1 MENLVIKPLGK
12 VLEQAGLISDFQIH
26 TALEIQSKYNQVKFG
41 TILVTLGVVKQKTV
55 DFFAE
60 QLPELLQQ
68 PKTQPL
74 GYYLQEAALIDPQ
87 QIETLLEEQKQTGML
102 LGELAVE
109 KGWLREKTLNFFLQ
123 NLGKTEKNEKLLS
136 PSYQEIE
143 IIKSLHL
150 ETKAASPYS
159 LLKEVFSWTG
169 GHPLLTQQICQIIS
183 DYNYFIPAGIEAMWV
198 DKLVQDYIIN
208 NWETQALGAYLKTI
222 QNYLLNNTIC
232 LPRTL
237 LSLYLQILQQ
247 GEVSTNQSREKEEL
261 INLGLVI
268 EQENK
273 LKVSNCIYQSIFN
286 EDWVKKQLFILEN
299 KSQTT
304 SNKAIKTTL
313 NTKKISTAT
322 KIKNEPLTQIAALTV
337 VLGLLVISPIVIFF
351 NNSQHKL
358 SQQNESLDSQS
369 LSMPKSMSKVL
380 RPSRAD
386 SAWTSS
392 TLCIAP
398 IPAEVAT
405 QEDWRIRLE
414 QGQEQLQE
422 QFPDTCQSNLD
433 KLIVLNALRLGKE
446 NRVLDGINNLCKIS
460 TTSESFNQSQFWLIR
475 WYNSANWG
483 KQTQLHLNSITHCPA
498 AENLSAKF

>member
-12 VLEQAGLISDFQIH
+12 VLEQAGLISDFQIQ
-26 TALEIQSKYNQVKFG
+26 TVLEIQSKYNQVKFG
-41 TILVTLGVVKQKTV
+41 TILVTLGVLKQQTV

-60 QLPELLQQ
+60 QLPKLLQQ

-87 QIETLLEEQKQTGML
+87 QIETLLEKQKQTGML

-109 KGWLREKTLNFFLQ
+109 KKWLREKTLNFFLQ
-123 NLGKTEKNEKLLS
+123 HLGKTEKSGKLLS
-136 PSYQEIE
+136 SSSQQIE

-159 LLKEVFSWTG
+159 LVKEVFSWTG
-169 GHPLLTQQICQIIS
+169 GHPLLTGQICQAIS
-183 DYNYFIPAGIEAMWV
+183 DSNYFIPAGIEAMWV
-198 DKLVQDYIIN
+198 EKLVQDYVIK
-208 NWETQALGAYLKTI
+208 NWENKSLGAYLTTI
-222 QNYLLNNTIC
+222 QEYLLNNTNC
-232 LPRTL
+232 PPKTL
-237 LSLYLQILQQ
+237 LRLYLQILQQ
-247 GEVSTNQSREKEEL
+247 REVSTNFSRETEEL

-268 EQENK
+268 KQDNK
-273 LKVSNCIYQSIFN
+273 LKVSNLIYQLIFN
-286 EDWVKKQLFILEN
+286 QDWVKKQLFYLEN
-299 KSQTT
+299 KSLTT
-304 SNKAIKTTL
+304 SNKARKTPL
-313 NTKKISTAT
+313 NTKTKKILTTT
-322 KIKNEPLTQIAALTV
+322 KIENEPLTQIAALTV

-358 SQQNESLDSQS
+358 SQENDSLDSQS
-369 LSMPKSMSKVL
+369 LSMSKVL
-380 RPSRAD
+380 HPSMTD

-392 TLCIAP
+392 ILCIAP
-398 IPAEVAT
+398 IPAEEAT

-414 QGQEQLQE
+414 QGQQQLQE
-422 QFPDTCQSNLD
+422 QFPDNCQSNLD

-446 NRVLDGINNLCKIS
+446 NLVLNGINNLCKIS

-483 KQTQLHLNSITHCPA
+483 KQTQLHLNSLANCPA
-498 AENLSAKF
+498 AEKLSAKF